1 MSSVGE
7 IFETMEYGPSPE
19 AADIAVEWL
28 EEHRRVFY
36 PFIDGEFARFIDECY
51 FESIDPRD
59 GRTLARIVRCGEIE
73 VDAAVEAAKLAF
85 PRWSSLTGYERA
97 RYLRAI
103 ARQIQK
109 HARLFAVLGTLDGG
123 KAIHESREAE
133 MSKVVRHFYYHAGW
147 AHLRNETFI
156 GYEPIGVCGQIIPG
170 SFPLL
175 MLAWKIAPALAAGNT
190 VVIKPSGSTSLVALL
205 FAEVL
210 QQIQF
215 PPGVVN
221 IVTGDATTGELVVR
235 HRDIQKIAFT
245 GSTEVGKKIRAETAG
260 SGKHLSL
267 SLAGKSPF
275 IVFEDADLDSAV
287 EGIVNAVWSGQGEA
301 CLAGNRLLLQESIY
315 EKVLANLRRRMEAL
329 RVGDPLDS
337 STDMGPIATAE
348 QLKQIQRLVEQAK
361 ADGAT
366 FWQPSWVP
374 PREGFFCSPIL
385 FSDVGA
391 SSTLGQIDISGPV
404 LVASSFRHATEAV
417 ELANNTIYGLAASV
431 WTENMS
437 TALEVAP
444 KLKAGTVWINSASL
458 FDAASGFGGYRESGF
473 AREGGNEGMY
483 EYLIPGWE
491 RSLSSYDKHEFDLL
505 LRPVSS
511 SGRNPRVEELIN
523 RSAMHYIGGKQV
535 RSDSGYTFAVRDAE
549 GRFASEAGLG
559 NRKDI
564 RSAVEAA
571 KKAGDWSRMAAHER
585 GRTLCHI
592 AENLSLRSSEFSN
605 RLHLLTG
612 ANEWESKRE
621 VDKAVERLFYYAAW
635 ADKYDGHVH
644 QTAYRNVALAMP
656 EPWGVIGLICPS
668 EHPLL
673 WLVTLFAPAIAVG
686 NRVVAIPSARFP
698 TPATD
703 FCQVLGI
710 SGVPSGVINLVTGHS
725 DDLAKV
731 LAHHEDVGA
740 IWYVGSTKG
749 SASVE
754 RESRG
759 NLKASWVNRGKG
771 RNLFDDH
778 QAQGWE
784 YLRHAVQIKN
794 IWLPYGE

>member
-19 AADIAVEWL
+19 DAEIAVEWL

-36 PFIDGEFARFIDECY
+36 PFIDGGFGRFIDECY

-59 GRTLARIVRCGEIE
+59 GRALARIVRCGEIE
-73 VDAAVEAAKLAF
+73 INAAVEAAKLAF
-85 PRWSSLTGYERA
+85 PRWSALTGYERA

-109 HARLFAVLGTLDGG
+109 HARLFAVLETLDSG
-123 KAIHESREAE
+123 KAIHQSRDVE
-133 MSKVVRHFYYHAGW
+133 MSLVVRHFYHHAGW

-156 GYEPIGVCGQIIPG
+156 GYEPIGVCGQIIPD

-190 VVIKPSGSTSLVALL
+190 VVIKPSASTSLVALL
-205 FAEVL
+205 FAELLV
-210 QQIQF
+210 QIQF

-221 IVTGDATTGELVVR
+221 IVTGDATTGELIVR

-245 GSTEVGKKIRAETAG
+245 GSTEVGRQIRIETAG

-275 IVFEDADLDSAV
+275 IVFDDADLDSAV
-287 EGIVNAVWSGQGEA
+287 TGIVNAVWSGQGEA
-301 CLAGNRLLLQESIY
+301 CRAGNRLLLQESIY
-315 EKVLANLRRRMEAL
+315 EKVLANLRRHMETL
-329 RVGDPLDS
+329 RVGDPLDR
-337 STDMGPIATAE
+337 STDMGPIATA
-348 QLKQIQRLVEQAK
+348 QRLQQIQRLVEQAK

-385 FSDVGA
+385 FSDVEA
-391 SSTLGQIDISGPV
+391 SSALAQIDISGPV

-417 ELANNTIYGLAASV
+417 ELANNTIYGLTASV

-491 RSLSSYDKHEFDLL
+491 RSLSSYDKHELD
-505 LRPVSS
+505 LRPRPVGSS
-511 SGRNPRVEELIN
+511 ARDLKAEEFIN
-523 RSAMHYIGGKQV
+523 RSATHYIGGKQV
-535 RSDSGYTFAVRDAE
+535 RPDSGYSFAVRDAE
-549 GRFASEAGLG
+549 GNFASEAGLG

-564 RSAVEAA
+564 RNAVEAA
-571 KKAGDWSRMAAHER
+571 QGAGDWSRTAAHER
-585 GRTLCHI
+585 GQTLCHI
-592 AENLSLRSSEFSN
+592 AENLSIRASEFSN
-605 RLHLLTG
+605 RLRMLTG
-612 ANEWESKRE
+612 VGEWESKRE

-644 QTAYRNVALAMP
+644 QTASRKVALAMP
-656 EPWGVIGLICPS
+656 EPWGVMGLICPS

-686 NRVVAIPSARFP
+686 NRVVAIPSAQFP

-703 FCQVLGI
+703 FCQVLGTSI
-710 SGVPSGVINLVTGHS
+710 LPPGVINLVTGHS

-731 LAHHEDVGA
+731 LAHHDNVGA

-749 SASVE
+749 SAAVE

-759 NLKASWVNRGKG
+759 NLKASWVNRGKR